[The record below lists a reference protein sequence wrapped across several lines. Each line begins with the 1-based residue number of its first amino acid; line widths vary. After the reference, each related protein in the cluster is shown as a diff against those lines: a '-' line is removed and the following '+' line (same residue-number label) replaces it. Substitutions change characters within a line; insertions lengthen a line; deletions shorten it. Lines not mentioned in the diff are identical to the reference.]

1 LVSLLVSAPFSDT
14 VLRADP
20 LFSHDQGL
28 ENSRGSSGAIYSLM
42 KKESRNVNATYTD
55 LSTVLRLNGPSQAEK
70 KRQSDALGSDDPVI
84 EHLMRSKALKAVFL
98 GLIAAVLGWGIAII
112 VLVEMGGAQYRT
124 DLLAFA
130 GAPCL
135 GAWVPATALFAMMC
149 SRRLR

>member
-1 LVSLLVSAPFSDT
+1 
-14 VLRADP
+14 
-20 LFSHDQGL
+20 
-28 ENSRGSSGAIYSLM
+28 M

-112 VLVEMGGAQYRT
+112 VLVEMGGPSIGRT
-124 DLLAFA
+124 SWRLQVLLVSVL
-130 GAPCL
+130 GCQPRRCL
-135 GAWVPATALFAMMC
+135 
-149 SRRLR
+149 R